1 MNYPF
6 RHDLTLGRD
15 TGILPAMQTTNST
28 TTNLPA
34 VGERVQL
41 HPRTDAWMAGDRFG
55 TVERVSHRGPFVTI
69 RMDRSGLA
77 RTLAAHYV
85 TTVSGG
91 HVYGS

>member
-1 MNYPF
+1 
-6 RHDLTLGRD
+6 
-15 TGILPAMQTTNST
+15 MQTTNST

-85 TTVSGG
+85 TTLDGADIFG
-91 HVYGS
+91 A